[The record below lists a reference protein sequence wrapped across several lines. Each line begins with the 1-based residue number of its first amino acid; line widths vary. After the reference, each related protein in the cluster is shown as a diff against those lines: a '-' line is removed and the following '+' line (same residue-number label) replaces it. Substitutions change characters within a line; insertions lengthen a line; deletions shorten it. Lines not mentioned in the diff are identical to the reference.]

1 MIVQKKMWISAT
13 QILCAFSV
21 LCAGLGIRGASAAIL
36 KKIDQVALQETL
48 DKAIK
53 ELMVPGAM
61 VLLRTPQKE
70 FIVGSGTTKIGAM
83 VVPQSGTYF
92 RIASNTKTMTA
103 ATILLLVQE
112 EKIGLGD
119 PISKYVTG
127 VRNGD
132 VITIAQLLSMRSGL
146 YNYTMAPELAASLD
160 HDPTKIWN
168 PDELLAIANKH
179 QPEFAPG
186 EKFEYCNTNYLLLG
200 MIAEK
205 VEAKP
210 LAVIFKER
218 LFNPLDMKQTLQ
230 PAARVNTL
238 PEPYSHGYLYG
249 SSSYALADEPYPAE
263 MQAKIRAG
271 TLKPN
276 DDTDQN
282 PSYAQAAGGAISTA
296 HDQAVWIRALVRGQ
310 VLNAEMQR
318 KWLASPA
325 PEDPAKPDGQKY
337 GYGITKISFGP
348 NSIYFHGGELPGF
361 NSFIGHD
368 PANDVTLIVWTNL
381 TLSAEGQVTANAVM
395 LKVLGQIYVESPL
408 KKKQ

>member
-1 MIVQKKMWISAT
+1 MIVEKKTWLSAA

-21 LCAGLGIRGASAAIL
+21 LFAGLGIRGASAAAL
-36 KKIDQVALQETL
+36 RQIDQLALQETV

-70 FIVGSGTTKIGAM
+70 FIVGSGTTKIGTT
-83 VVPQSGTYF
+83 VLPQVGTYF

-103 ATILLLVQE
+103 AAILLLVQE

-119 PISKYVTG
+119 PVSKYVTG

-132 VITIAQLLSMRSGL
+132 AITIAQLLSMRSGL

-160 HDPTKIWN
+160 HDPTKTWN

-179 QPEFAPG
+179 QPGFAPG

-200 MIAEK
+200 LIAEK
-205 VEAKP
+205 AEAKP

-218 LFNPLDMKQTLQ
+218 LFTPLDMKQTLL
-230 PAARVNTL
+230 PAAPVNTM

-263 MQAKIRAG
+263 MQAKIKAG
-271 TLKPN
+271 ILKPN

-282 PSYAQAAGGAISTA
+282 PSYARAAGGAISTA
-296 HDQAVWIRALVRGQ
+296 HDQAVWIRALVRGR

-325 PEDPAKPDGQKY
+325 PEGPAKPHGQKY

-381 TLSAEGQVTANAVM
+381 TLSAEGRVTANAVM
-395 LKVLGQIYVESPL
+395 LKVLDQIYVESPL
-408 KKKQ
+408 KK